1 MTQISHALA
10 RIMWSAVG
18 GEPGAT
24 DEVVFTSAGGLA
36 SAFPVTDI
44 AGGGQCA
51 TAAVAVAELMRE
63 AGGFDSLVQMSAEI
77 AERGMEWARR
87 TTPMV
92 VRDTMR
98 LEVADIGLVGD
109 LFRLVPE
116 VERLIG

>member
-44 AGGGQCA
+44 AGAAIA

-63 AGGFDSLVQMSAEI
+63 AGGVRQPGSD
-77 AERGMEWARR
+77 ERWNSRARHGMGTR
-87 TTPMV
+87 
-92 VRDTMR
+92 
-98 LEVADIGLVGD
+98 
-109 LFRLVPE
+109 
-116 VERLIG
+116 